1 MITEE
6 RIRKIQGYKTW
17 STKRKV
23 DELLKEDAWM
33 YTNLG
38 IDSTVTEKKKVK
50 SVSRKIYKAI
60 SVISPLDGYIL
71 EAHMNEKD
79 LTEKCDIIFVVGS
92 ENSSNS
98 NRLKEIATRAGVP
111 AYLLD
116 CADDLDVKWL
126 SNKKNIGLTAGASA
140 PEVLVQSIINKLK
153 GFGALNIINA
163 EGVQENITFKI
174 PKELAIKN

>member
-38 IDSTVTEKKKVK
+38 IDSTATEKKKVK
-50 SVSRKIYKAI
+50 SISRKIYKAI

-79 LTEKCDIIFVVGS
+79 LTEK
-92 ENSSNS
+92 
-98 NRLKEIATRAGVP
+98 
-111 AYLLD
+111 
-116 CADDLDVKWL
+116 
-126 SNKKNIGLTAGASA
+126 
-140 PEVLVQSIINKLK
+140 
-153 GFGALNIINA
+153 
-163 EGVQENITFKI
+163 
-174 PKELAIKN
+174 